1 MLNIERYKSDLFS
14 SDINKKWS
22 IIIHIENLVSISYR
36 GKKVTYLKDMFFLT
50 NRSFSRNILWISEER
65 KMVGDK
71 DRIFELAQK
80 ITQKKG
86 LKKSIKEYQ
95 QVLDKNPSDIKTRI
109 KLGDLYLRRGN
120 LDKAVK
126 EYFKVG
132 ERYINEDLD
141 LKAIAMFK
149 RILVLS
155 PMMVESYYKLA
166 DLYYKRGLFGE
177 ARLQYQ
183 KVLEIDSKDKKAQ
196 DGLRMIESRVAK
208 ANTSEQNV
216 VDDAVR
222 EKDPVWNAILQ
233 ELQRQLSAQLRE
245 DDYQTH
251 YHLGIAF
258 KEMDLMQKAIEEF
271 KIALADPNLEFSG
284 YLMLGMC
291 YREMGVYNEAIEFLK
306 KGLRIKPLTTQQY
319 EDIFYQL
326 GLTYEA
332 EGQVK
337 DALAAFN
344 KVTELRGGK
353 GSADV
358 QSKVQRLKDQL
369 QSS

>member
-1 MLNIERYKSDLFS
+1 
-14 SDINKKWS
+14 
-22 IIIHIENLVSISYR
+22 
-36 GKKVTYLKDMFFLT
+36 
-50 NRSFSRNILWISEER
+50 
-65 KMVGDK
+65 MVGDR

-95 QVLDKNPSDIKTRI
+95 QVLEKNPGDIKTRI
-109 KLGDLYLRRGN
+109 KLGDLFLRRGN

-155 PMMVESYYKLA
+155 PMMVESYFKLA

-183 KVLEIDSKDKKAQ
+183 KVLEIDPKEKKAQ
-196 DGLRMIESRVAK
+196 DGLRMIEAKVAK
-208 ANTSEQNV
+208 AGTSDQKIVE
-216 VDDAVR
+216 DTIR

-251 YHLGIAF
+251 YHLGVAF
-258 KEMDLMQKAIEEF
+258 REMDLLQKAIEEF

-291 YREMGVYNEAIEFLK
+291 YREMGNYNEALEFLK
-306 KGLRIKPLTTQQY
+306 KALRIKPLTTQQY
-319 EDIFYQL
+319 EDIYYQL

-332 EGQVK
+332 GGQAK
-337 DALAAFN
+337 DALEAFN
-344 KVTELRGGK
+344 KVTELKGGK
-353 GSADV
+353 ASADF
-358 QSKVQRLKDQL
+358 QSKVQKLKEQVQGL
-369 QSS
+369 

>member
-1 MLNIERYKSDLFS
+1 M
-14 SDINKKWS
+14 
-22 IIIHIENLVSISYR
+22 
-36 GKKVTYLKDMFFLT
+36 
-50 NRSFSRNILWISEER
+50 
-65 KMVGDK
+65 MVGDK

-80 ITQKKG
+80 ISHKKG
-86 LKKSIKEYQ
+86 LKKTIKEYQ
-95 QVLDKNPSDIKTRI
+95 QHLEKKPDDIKTRI

-155 PMMVESYYKLA
+155 PMMMESYYKLA
-166 DLYYKRGLFGE
+166 DLYRKRGLFGE

-196 DGLRMIESRVAK
+196 DGLQMIESKVAQTNAPEK
-208 ANTSEQNV
+208 RIVEDTI
-216 VDDAVR
+216 R

-258 KEMDLMQKAIEEF
+258 KEMDLLQKAIEEF
-271 KIALADPNLEFSG
+271 KIALADPSLEFYG

-291 YREMGVYNEAIEFLK
+291 YREMGNYNEAIEHLK
-306 KGLRIKPLTTQQY
+306 KGQKIKPLATKQY
-319 EDIFYQL
+319 EDIYYQL
-326 GLTYEA
+326 GLTYE
-332 EGQVK
+332 EGGQTK
-337 DALAAFN
+337 DALEAFN
-344 KVTELRGGK
+344 KVAELK
-353 GSADV
+353 GDKASPEF
-358 QSKVQRLKDQL
+358 QSKVQKLKDQL
-369 QSS
+369 RGE

>member
-1 MLNIERYKSDLFS
+1 
-14 SDINKKWS
+14 
-22 IIIHIENLVSISYR
+22 
-36 GKKVTYLKDMFFLT
+36 
-50 NRSFSRNILWISEER
+50 
-65 KMVGDK
+65 MVGDK

-80 ITQKKG
+80 ISHKKG
-86 LKKSIKEYQ
+86 LKKTIKEYQ
-95 QVLDKNPSDIKTRI
+95 QHLEKKPDDIKTRI
-109 KLGDLYLRRGN
+109 KLGDLYLRRGS

-132 ERYINEDLD
+132 ERYITEDLD

-155 PMMVESYYKLA
+155 PMMIESYYKLS
-166 DLYYKRGLFGE
+166 DLYRKRGLFGE

-196 DGLRMIESRVAK
+196 DGLRMIESKLSQASAPEKRVVED
-208 ANTSEQNV
+208 TM
-216 VDDAVR
+216 R

-258 KEMDLMQKAIEEF
+258 KEMELLQKAIEEF
-271 KIALADPNLEFSG
+271 KIALADPNLEFYG

-291 YREMGVYNEAIEFLK
+291 YREMGNYNEAIEHLQ
-306 KGLRIKPLTTQQY
+306 KGLKIKPLTTKQY
-319 EDIFYQL
+319 EDIYYQL
-326 GLTYEA
+326 GLTYEDG
-332 EGQVK
+332 GQTK
-337 DALAAFN
+337 DALEAFN
-344 KVTELRGGK
+344 KVTELKGGK
-353 GSADV
+353 ASPEF
-358 QSKVQRLKDQL
+358 QSKVQKLKEQL
-369 QSS
+369 RGE

>member
-1 MLNIERYKSDLFS
+1 
-14 SDINKKWS
+14 
-22 IIIHIENLVSISYR
+22 
-36 GKKVTYLKDMFFLT
+36 
-50 NRSFSRNILWISEER
+50 
-65 KMVGDK
+65 MVGDK

-80 ITQKKG
+80 ITQKKS

-95 QVLDKNPSDIKTRI
+95 QILDKNPSDIKTRI
-109 KLGDLYLRRGN
+109 KLGDLYLRKGN

-132 ERYINEDLD
+132 ERYIGEDLD

-155 PMMVESYYKLA
+155 PLMIDSYYKLA

-183 KVLEIDSKDKKAQ
+183 KVLETDPKDKKAQ
-196 DGLRMIESRVAK
+196 DGLRMIESKVAK
-208 ANTSEQNV
+208 ANAPEQKIVEDTS
-216 VDDAVR
+216 R

-258 KEMDLMQKAIEEF
+258 KEMGLLQKAIEEF
-271 KIALADPNLEFSG
+271 KIALADQNLEFLC
-284 YLMLGMC
+284 YLMLGTC
-291 YREMGVYNEAIEFLK
+291 YREIGNNHESIEFLK

-319 EDIFYQL
+319 EDIYYQL
-326 GLTYEA
+326 GLSYE
-332 EGQVK
+332 EGGQAK
-337 DALAAFN
+337 DALEAFN
-344 KVTELRGGK
+344 KVTELKGGNA
-353 GSADV
+353 SADF
-358 QSKVQRLKDQL
+358 QSKVQKLKEQVQGL
-369 QSS
+369 

>member
-1 MLNIERYKSDLFS
+1 
-14 SDINKKWS
+14 
-22 IIIHIENLVSISYR
+22 
-36 GKKVTYLKDMFFLT
+36 
-50 NRSFSRNILWISEER
+50 
-65 KMVGDK
+65 MVGDR
-71 DRIFELAQK
+71 DRVFELAQK
-80 ITQKKG
+80 ISHKKG
-86 LKKSIKEYQ
+86 LKKTIKEYQ
-95 QVLDKNPSDIKTRI
+95 QHLEKKPDDIKTRI

-155 PMMVESYYKLA
+155 PMMMESYYKLA
-166 DLYYKRGLFGE
+166 DLYRKRGLFGE

-196 DGLRMIESRVAK
+196 DGLRMIENKVAQTRAPEK
-208 ANTSEQNV
+208 SV
-216 VDDAVR
+216 VEDAIR

-258 KEMDLMQKAIEEF
+258 KEMDLLPKAIEEF

-291 YREMGVYNEAIEFLK
+291 YRQMGDYNEAIEHLK
-306 KGLRIKPLTTQQY
+306 KGLKIKPLTTRQY
-319 EDIFYQL
+319 EDIYYQL
-326 GLTYEA
+326 GLTYE
-332 EGQVK
+332 EGGQTK
-337 DALAAFN
+337 DALEAFN
-344 KVTELRGGK
+344 KVTELKGGK
-353 GSADV
+353 ASAEF
-358 QSKVQRLKDQL
+358 QSKVQKLKEQL
-369 QSS
+369 RGE

>member
-1 MLNIERYKSDLFS
+1 
-14 SDINKKWS
+14 
-22 IIIHIENLVSISYR
+22 
-36 GKKVTYLKDMFFLT
+36 
-50 NRSFSRNILWISEER
+50 
-65 KMVGDK
+65 MVGDR

-95 QVLDKNPSDIKTRI
+95 QVLEKNPGDIKTRI
-109 KLGDLYLRRGN
+109 KLGDLFLRRGN

-155 PMMVESYYKLA
+155 PMMVESYFKLA

-183 KVLEIDSKDKKAQ
+183 KVLEIDPKEKKAQ
-196 DGLRMIESRVAK
+196 DGLRMIEAKVAK
-208 ANTSEQNV
+208 AGTSDQKIVE
-216 VDDAVR
+216 DTIR

-251 YHLGIAF
+251 YHLGVAF
-258 KEMDLMQKAIEEF
+258 REMDLLQKAIEEF

-291 YREMGVYNEAIEFLK
+291 YREMGNYNEALEYLK
-306 KGLRIKPLTTQQY
+306 KALRIKPLTTQQY
-319 EDIFYQL
+319 EDIYYQL

-332 EGQVK
+332 GGQAK
-337 DALAAFN
+337 DALEAFN
-344 KVTELRGGK
+344 KVTELKGGK
-353 GSADV
+353 ASADF
-358 QSKVQRLKDQL
+358 QSKVQKLKEQVQGL
-369 QSS
+369 

>member
-1 MLNIERYKSDLFS
+1 
-14 SDINKKWS
+14 
-22 IIIHIENLVSISYR
+22 
-36 GKKVTYLKDMFFLT
+36 
-50 NRSFSRNILWISEER
+50 
-65 KMVGDK
+65 MVGDR

-80 ITQKKG
+80 ITQKKS

-95 QVLDKNPSDIKTRI
+95 QMLDKNPGDIKTRI
-109 KLGDLYLRRGN
+109 KLGDLYLRKGN

-132 ERYINEDLD
+132 ERYIGEDLD

-155 PMMVESYYKLA
+155 PMMIDSYYKLA

-183 KVLEIDSKDKKAQ
+183 KVLELDPKEKKAQ
-196 DGLRMIESRVAK
+196 DGLRMIESKVAK
-208 ANTSEQNV
+208 ASAPEQKV
-216 VDDAVR
+216 VEDAVH

-258 KEMDLMQKAIEEF
+258 KEMDLLQKAIEEF
-271 KIALADPNLEFSG
+271 KIALADPNLEFLC
-284 YLMLGMC
+284 YLMLGTC
-291 YREMGVYNEAIEFLK
+291 YREMGNYHESIEFLK
-306 KGLRIKPLTTQQY
+306 KGLKIKPLTTSQY
-319 EDIFYQL
+319 EDIYYQL
-326 GLTYEA
+326 GLSYEGG
-332 EGQVK
+332 GQAK

-344 KVTELRGGK
+344 KVTELKGGK
-353 GSADV
+353 ASADF
-358 QSKVQRLKDQL
+358 QSKVQKLKEQVQGL
-369 QSS
+369 